1 MAGHSP
7 PHRHLHL
14 AAGDRLRE
22 RDPAVGEH
30 SRQAR
35 HRAGPLR
42 FSVGPRALGRFRRR
56 HLSGVEQRAEPY
68 EVRPQAL
75 SKERGMILERFK
87 VPAKDQVHVSEAALR
102 RTVTRIFEKLGVSP
116 EDSAEAADVLTMTDL
131 RGVETHGV
139 SNMLRAYV
147 RDYKAGKLDPKPG
160 WHVVRQSPGTAVI
173 DAERRLGIIV
183 GPKAMRLAV
192 EKAKTVGVGVV
203 TVFNSGHFGAIGHYA
218 MQAAEQ
224 NMVGVCFT
232 GAGLSVV
239 PTFATKPLL
248 GTNPIALAAPARHE
262 APMLFD
268 AATSA
273 IAGNKIRLAMRVG
286 SPLLPGWVTD
296 KDGVP
301 IMEEKPV
308 FDRDDFYQA
317 PLGGTR
323 EQGSHKGYG
332 FALMAEVLS
341 TVLSGALPTM
351 LVPGSGSKNHFAAY
365 DIEAF
370 TDLEKFKD
378 TMDEML
384 KTLRTAKPVQGEE
397 RVLYPGLSEAEEIVH
412 RRAHG
417 IPLHKEVLQ
426 WFAEC
431 TGELGV
437 EPLTPMR

>member
-1 MAGHSP
+1 
-7 PHRHLHL
+7 
-14 AAGDRLRE
+14 
-22 RDPAVGEH
+22 
-30 SRQAR
+30 
-35 HRAGPLR
+35 
-42 FSVGPRALGRFRRR
+42 
-56 HLSGVEQRAEPY
+56 
-68 EVRPQAL
+68 
-75 SKERGMILERFK
+75 
-87 VPAKDQVHVSEAALR
+87 
-102 RTVTRIFEKLGVSP
+102 
-116 EDSAEAADVLTMTDL
+116 L

-160 WHVVRQSPGTAVI
+160 WRLVRESPGTAVI
-173 DAERRLGIIV
+173 DAERRLGVIV
-183 GPKAMRLAV
+183 GPRAMRLAV
-192 EKAKTVGVGVV
+192 EKARQVGVGVV
-203 TVFNSGHFGAIGHYA
+203 TVYNSGHFGAIGHYA
-218 MQAAEQ
+218 LQAAAAD
-224 NMVGVCFT
+224 MVGVCFT

-239 PTFATKPLL
+239 PTFASKPLL
-248 GTNPIALAAPARHE
+248 GTNPIAVAAPARRE

-273 IAGNKIRLAMRVG
+273 IAGNKIRLAIRLG
-286 SPLLPGWVTD
+286 SPLLPSWVTD

-308 FDRDDFYQA
+308 FDRDEYYQA

-351 LVPGSGSKNHFAAY
+351 LRPGSGSKNHFAAY

-370 TDLEKFKD
+370 TDLERFKD

-384 KTLRTAKPVQGEE
+384 KTLRTATPAPGQE
-397 RVLYPGLSEAEEIVH
+397 RVLYPGLSEAEETQS
-412 RRAHG
+412 RRANG

-426 WFAEC
+426 WFAQC
-431 TGELGV
+431 TSELGV
-437 EPLTPMR
+437 APLATLR

>member
-1 MAGHSP
+1 
-7 PHRHLHL
+7 
-14 AAGDRLRE
+14 
-22 RDPAVGEH
+22 
-30 SRQAR
+30 
-35 HRAGPLR
+35 
-42 FSVGPRALGRFRRR
+42 
-56 HLSGVEQRAEPY
+56 
-68 EVRPQAL
+68 
-75 SKERGMILERFK
+75 MILERFK
-87 VPAKDQVHVSEAALR
+87 VPQKDQVHVSEAALR
-102 RTVTRIFEKLGVSP
+102 QTVTQIFEKLGLTP
-116 EDSAEAADVLTMTDL
+116 EDAAEGADVLTMTDL

-147 RDYKAGKLDPKPG
+147 RDYQAKKLDPRPG
-160 WHVVRQSPGTAVI
+160 WRVVRESPGTAVI
-173 DAERRLGIIV
+173 DAEKRLGIMV
-183 GPKAMRLAV
+183 GPKAMRLAI
-192 EKAKTVGVGVV
+192 EKARNVGIGAV
-203 TVFNSGHFGAIGHYA
+203 TVYNSGHFGAIGHYA
-218 MQAAEQ
+218 MQAALQ
-224 NMVGVCFT
+224 DMVGVCFT

-273 IAGNKIRLAMRVG
+273 IAGNKIRLAMRIG

-308 FDRDDFYQA
+308 FDRDEFYQA

-341 TVLSGALPTM
+341 TVLAGALPTM

-365 DIEAF
+365 NIAAF
-370 TDLEKFKD
+370 TDVDHFKD
-378 TMDEML
+378 TMDQML
-384 KTLRTAKPVQGEE
+384 KTLRSAEPISGQD
-397 RVLYPGLSEAEEIVH
+397 RVLYPGLSEAEETQE

-417 IPLHKEVLQ
+417 IPLHKEVIQ

-431 TGELGV
+431 TRDLGLP
-437 EPLTPMR
+437 PLATVR

>member
-1 MAGHSP
+1 
-7 PHRHLHL
+7 
-14 AAGDRLRE
+14 
-22 RDPAVGEH
+22 
-30 SRQAR
+30 
-35 HRAGPLR
+35 
-42 FSVGPRALGRFRRR
+42 
-56 HLSGVEQRAEPY
+56 
-68 EVRPQAL
+68 
-75 SKERGMILERFK
+75 MILERFK
-87 VPAKDQVHVSEAALR
+87 VPAKDQVLVSEDALR
-102 RTVTRIFEKLGVSP
+102 RTVTQIFEKLGLTA
-116 EDSAEAADVLTMTDL
+116 EDAAEGADVLTMTDL

-147 RDYKAGKLDPKPG
+147 RDYKAGKLDPRPG
-160 WHVVRQSPGTAVI
+160 WRLVRESPATAVI

-183 GPKAMRLAV
+183 GPKAMKLAID
-192 EKAKTVGVGVV
+192 KARTVGVGVV

-218 MQAAEQ
+218 MQAAQ
-224 NMVGVCFT
+224 QDLVGVCFT

-239 PTFATKPLL
+239 PTFASKPMI

-286 SPLLPGWVTD
+286 SPLLPGWITD
-296 KDGVP
+296 KDGTP

-323 EQGSHKGYG
+323 EQGSHKGFG

-341 TVLSGALPTM
+341 TLLSGALPTM

-365 DIEAF
+365 NIEAF
-370 TDLEKFKD
+370 TDLEMFKD
-378 TMDEML
+378 TMDSML
-384 KTLRTAKPVQGEE
+384 KTLRTAQPAPGEA
-397 RVLYPGLSEAEEIVH
+397 RVLYPGLSEAEEIQH

-437 EPLTPMR
+437 APLRPKG

>member
-1 MAGHSP
+1 M
-7 PHRHLHL
+7 
-14 AAGDRLRE
+14 
-22 RDPAVGEH
+22 
-30 SRQAR
+30 QAR
-35 HRAGPLR
+35 RIFHPEEH
-42 FSVGPRALGRFRRR
+42 P
-56 HLSGVEQRAEPY
+56 
-68 EVRPQAL
+68 
-75 SKERGMILERFK
+75 MILERFK
-87 VPAKDQVHVSEAALR
+87 VPEKDQVFVSEAALR
-102 RTVTRIFEKLGVSP
+102 RTVTQIFEKLGVTP
-116 EDSAEAADVLTMTDL
+116 EDSADAADVLTMADV

-147 RDYKAGKLDPKPG
+147 RDYKAGKLDPRPG
-160 WHVVRQSPGTAVI
+160 WRIVRQTPGTAVI
-173 DAERRLGIIV
+173 DAERRLGVIV

-192 EKAKTVGVGVV
+192 DKAKTVGVGVV

-218 MQAAEQ
+218 MQAALQ

-232 GAGLSVV
+232 GAGMSVV

-248 GTNPIALAAPARHE
+248 GTNPIAVAAPARHE

-296 KDGVP
+296 KDGIP

-308 FDRDDFYQA
+308 FDREDIYQA

-351 LVPGSGSKNHFAAY
+351 LVPGSGSKTHFA
-365 DIEAF
+365 
-370 TDLEKFKD
+370 
-378 TMDEML
+378 
-384 KTLRTAKPVQGEE
+384 
-397 RVLYPGLSEAEEIVH
+397 
-412 RRAHG
+412 
-417 IPLHKEVLQ
+417 
-426 WFAEC
+426 
-431 TGELGV
+431 
-437 EPLTPMR
+437 